1 MAYLHTMEYFA
12 SIKRIV
18 ALTHVT
24 MRMSLENIRLHGR
37 HQPQRTTDRT
47 DSASMKCH
55 KIEKSIET
63 ESRKNVRVR

>member
-1 MAYLHTMEYFA
+1 MEYFA
-12 SIKRIV
+12 SVKRIV

-24 MRMSLENIRLHGR
+24 MRMSLENIRLHER
-37 HQPQRTTDRT
+37 HQPQMTADLT

-63 ESRKNVRVR
+63 ESRKNLHVR